1 MVTGAAKVGI
11 GDMAGSR
18 LAQHRREGWQ
28 LVAAFQVAA
37 KAAVAIEHKVLRRWR
52 HGLGL
57 PSYLKREQMP
67 QGGWTETVAAGRVD
81 LAATVAHVCELTLS
95 PEARPTA

>member
-1 MVTGAAKVGI
+1 MLIYLIKHDGYGAAKVGI

-28 LVAAFQVAA
+28 LLAAFQVAA
-37 KAAVAIEHKVLRRWR
+37 K
-52 HGLGL
+52 
-57 PSYLKREQMP
+57 
-67 QGGWTETVAAGRVD
+67 AGRVD
-81 LAATVAHVCELTLS
+81 LAATVVHVCELALS